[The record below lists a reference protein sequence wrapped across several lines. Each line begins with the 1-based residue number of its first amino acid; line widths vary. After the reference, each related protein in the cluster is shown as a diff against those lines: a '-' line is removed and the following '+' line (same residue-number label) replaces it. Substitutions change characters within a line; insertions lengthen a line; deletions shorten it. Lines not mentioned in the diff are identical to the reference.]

1 MSKDDLVN
9 GSNYYVYEHW
19 RPDRDECFY
28 VGKGRGN
35 RANVLYGRNTHHTAI
50 QLKLSR
56 LGLCVEI
63 RLVATELT
71 ESMAFELER
80 ERIAFWRANG
90 NDLANFTDGGEGGS
104 NPRPETRELMRK
116 AKLGRKLSDEHKAKI
131 GEASRRVAQDPEYR
145 AKLGEAI
152 SAACARPEVKAKRSA
167 SQKKRVR
174 TKEHYEKVS
183 AALTGR
189 KLSPEHA
196 EKARNASKGRKQSL
210 DEIERRRVANT
221 GKKRTDAFKEQM
233 RAIQTPEIRAASRQR
248 MSIPVV
254 CLTNGIT
261 YSSAKLAAE
270 TLGLDNSMITKVCRG
285 KFTHTKGYSFSY
297 ASEMKVK

>member
-1 MSKDDLVN
+1 MN
-9 GSNYYVYEHW
+9 EAIFYVYEHW

-28 VGKGRGN
+28 VGKGRGK
-35 RANVLYGRNTHHTAI
+35 RANVFYGRNTHHKAV

-56 LGLCVEI
+56 LGLCVEV

-116 AKLGRKLSDEHKAKI
+116 AKLGRKLSREHKAKI
-131 GEASRRVAQDPEYR
+131 AEASRRVAQDPEYKARLSKAIREAQACPEYR
-145 AKLGEAI
+145 AKQ
-152 SAACARPEVKAKRSA
+152 SA

-183 AALTGR
+183 KALTGR
-189 KLSPEHA
+189 KRSPETI
-196 EKARNASKGRKQSL
+196 EKMRVAFTGRKQTAETVEKRTAKL
-210 DEIERRRVANT
+210 R
-221 GKKRTDAFKEQM
+221 GKKRSSKFCEQM
-233 RAIQTPEIRAASRQR
+233 KAMWPDERRAAKSVRQ
-248 MSIPVV
+248 SVPIK
-254 CLTNGIT
+254 CNTNGIV
-261 YSSAKLAAE
+261 YPSAKITAE
-270 TLGLDNSMITKVCRG
+270 KLGVDHSMVIKVCKG
-285 KFTHTKGYSFSY
+285 KFSHTKGYSFSY
-297 ASEMKVK
+297 ANTCSVQVEEK